1 MISWTELRPDSAI
14 FMTRNFTYGR
24 GGQRVQYIVVHH
36 NAGALS
42 ARQIWNLWQTRLT
55 ASAHYQVDRAG
66 HISQHVQLWDTAWH
80 ATNELA
86 NQRSIGIEHAN
97 GSGVTGPLTEATLD
111 NGAHLVA
118 ALCVAYGLG
127 RPAWGRNVFGHAYFV
142 PTACPGPIGG
152 VQHAAYMSR
161 AQGYYDQM
169 TGRTPVTDLS
179 KGQNMTV
186 TPLTYEQTKN
196 AAAEGAASVGYGA
209 APDRI
214 TWGQMATPIYN
225 AARYGAPPVV
235 EALARLE
242 ASQAAQDAAIT
253 ALAQAVTDLAAAVAG
268 DDDEPVVIDTDAI
281 VAAIREAGEQAAVGA
296 VEAVRESLP
305 KGGTFTLGVAA
316 DDPSDPEPPAGE
328 PDPEQPSA

>member
-24 GGQRVQYIVVHH
+24 GGQRVQYLVVHH

-42 ARQIWNLWQTRLT
+42 AREIWNLWQTQRT

-127 RPAWGRNVFGHAYFV
+127 RPTWNRNVFGHAYFV

-152 VQHAAYMSR
+152 VQHQAYMSR

-196 AAAEGAASVGYGA
+196 AAAEYGPEGLRVNAVGPAYI
-209 APDRI
+209 D
-214 TWGQMATPIYN
+214 TPLLK
-225 AARYGAPPVV
+225 AM
-235 EALARLE
+235 
-242 ASQAAQDAAIT
+242 
-253 ALAQAVTDLAAAVAG
+253 
-268 DDDEPVVIDTDAI
+268 DDDARKGLVAKHPLGRLGKPEEVAKFASFLLSDDASFITGSYHLID
-281 VAAIREAGEQAAVGA
+281 
-296 VEAVRESLP
+296 
-305 KGGTFTLGVAA
+305 GGYTTV
-316 DDPSDPEPPAGE
+316 
-328 PDPEQPSA
+328 